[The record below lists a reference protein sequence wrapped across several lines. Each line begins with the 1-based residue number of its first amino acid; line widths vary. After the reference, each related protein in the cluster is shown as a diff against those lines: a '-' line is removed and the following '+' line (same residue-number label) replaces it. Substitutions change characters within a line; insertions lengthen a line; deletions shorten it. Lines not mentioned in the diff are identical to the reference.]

1 MTRSGVILF
10 LRLFLVV
17 VVRLQTHRR
26 RDGRRPCVM
35 AHDTP
40 SLLVALR

>member
-1 MTRSGVILF
+1 MSRNGVILL
-10 LRLFLVV
+10 LRLFLA
-17 VVRLQTHRR
+17 VVRLQTHGR